1 MNSVTSK
8 QKQKSPCGICHKWV
22 NSNHRA
28 LQCGNC
34 HLWIH
39 YRCNGLIFDE
49 YQRLQLNMEVWFCKT
64 CITDIFPF
72 TSLDEFEFDTL
83 VHSER
88 PSDIELLPPLDI
100 MSKISGLSNL
110 DNSGIESNIPNPI
123 NSMYY
128 YPSDFQKL
136 NLSSSSTYFSLFHI
150 NLSSLDAHLHDLQTT
165 LASLNFPF
173 HIIGIS
179 ETREN
184 YSTGF
189 KMNNNLDGFTLF
201 SHCSFLSLVY
211 FSLFLLKLILM
222 STNLFVFFFCSVLEQ
237 PLGLH
242 VRGSLLSQLPYLLVA
257 VQSEM

>member
-49 YQRLQLNMEVWFCKT
+49 YQRLQLNMEVWFCKR

-88 PSDIELLPPLDI
+88 P
-100 MSKISGLSNL
+100 
-110 DNSGIESNIPNPI
+110 
-123 NSMYY
+123 
-128 YPSDFQKL
+128 
-136 NLSSSSTYFSLFHI
+136 
-150 NLSSLDAHLHDLQTT
+150 
-165 LASLNFPF
+165 
-173 HIIGIS
+173 
-179 ETREN
+179 
-184 YSTGF
+184 
-189 KMNNNLDGFTLF
+189 
-201 SHCSFLSLVY
+201 
-211 FSLFLLKLILM
+211 
-222 STNLFVFFFCSVLEQ
+222 
-237 PLGLH
+237 
-242 VRGSLLSQLPYLLVA
+242 
-257 VQSEM
+257 